1 MVEHCNL
8 DAFQTQV
15 QQQSPNNQQ
24 INQTTSNQTKIMNAV
39 ASAVACPPAASKKIR
54 RRPENKVSAS
64 SNMVNGVPHIFFLCY
79 PCTCPKSIY
88 SSHAPIL
95 IEYGFLFSISLQ
107 PQSQINKCNNEK
119 RRREQ
124 ENEYI
129 EQLGEFIHIN
139 KRDMNAPKPD
149 KAAILNEV
157 VKHVSISSVILNIKP
172 EKNGPA

>member
-1 MVEHCNL
+1 ML
-8 DAFQTQV
+8 FG
-15 QQQSPNNQQ
+15 
-24 INQTTSNQTKIMNAV
+24 I
-39 ASAVACPPAASKKIR
+39 
-54 RRPENKVSAS
+54 
-64 SNMVNGVPHIFFLCY
+64 
-79 PCTCPKSIY
+79 IY
-88 SSHAPIL
+88 FTP
-95 IEYGFLFSISLQ
+95 ISLNQSYFVSSCTQ

-157 VKHVSISSVILNIKP
+157 VKHVSTHASHLPFSQSFFRRKLIIGISAPEIPSSNCIQKQTQSLSISLSVC
-172 EKNGPA
+172 

>member
-1 MVEHCNL
+1 MQ
-8 DAFQTQV
+8 FT
-15 QQQSPNNQQ
+15 NN
-24 INQTTSNQTKIMNAV
+24 
-39 ASAVACPPAASKKIR
+39 
-54 RRPENKVSAS
+54 
-64 SNMVNGVPHIFFLCY
+64 FFL
-79 PCTCPKSIY
+79 
-88 SSHAPIL
+88 
-95 IEYGFLFSISLQ
+95 FISQ

-157 VKHVSISSVILNIKP
+157 VKHVSIFFLFSNKNSSVLRSNFSTGNS
-172 EKNGPA
+172 KNRKSNRHFPLFHHRHHHGKRIDICVRFGVYKVEHQNSIN

>member
-1 MVEHCNL
+1 MDTIIAKCRKL
-8 DAFQTQV
+8 
-15 QQQSPNNQQ
+15 
-24 INQTTSNQTKIMNAV
+24 I
-39 ASAVACPPAASKKIR
+39 
-54 RRPENKVSAS
+54 
-64 SNMVNGVPHIFFLCY
+64 
-79 PCTCPKSIY
+79 SI
-88 SSHAPIL
+88 P
-95 IEYGFLFSISLQ
+95 FPFSILQ

-157 VKHVSISSVILNIKP
+157 VKHVSRCGFVFFIGFQFCGLFLYRKLHMRKSMKIKQTFSPSTPSSPSSLSMANESIYAYASRHTK
-172 EKNGPA
+172 

>member
-1 MVEHCNL
+1 
-8 DAFQTQV
+8 
-15 QQQSPNNQQ
+15 
-24 INQTTSNQTKIMNAV
+24 MNAV
-39 ASAVACPPAASKKIR
+39 ASAVACPPAASKKIAR
-54 RRPENKVSAS
+54 RRPDNKVRHNDVRMHTPFATF
-64 SNMVNGVPHIFFLCY
+64 PTFH
-79 PCTCPKSIY
+79 SIL
-88 SSHAPIL
+88 SFA
-95 IEYGFLFSISLQ
+95 FNFNFSRFLQ

-157 VKHVSISSVILNIKP
+157 VKHVSRT
-172 EKNGPA
+172 

>member
-1 MVEHCNL
+1 MDTIIAKCRKL
-8 DAFQTQV
+8 
-15 QQQSPNNQQ
+15 
-24 INQTTSNQTKIMNAV
+24 I
-39 ASAVACPPAASKKIR
+39 
-54 RRPENKVSAS
+54 
-64 SNMVNGVPHIFFLCY
+64 
-79 PCTCPKSIY
+79 SIPF
-88 SSHAPIL
+88 S
-95 IEYGFLFSISLQ
+95 FSILQ

-157 VKHVSISSVILNIKP
+157 VKHVSRCGFVFFIGFQFCGLFLYRKLHMRKSSKHFPLQRRHRRRRCRWQMNQYMRTLRGTQSSTSKS
-172 EKNGPA
+172 N